1 MSVRTAFEGELILAG
16 WTESHHSG
24 AKVSFWLPDA
34 QALDAFRHLT
44 TRKGNTA
51 GQRFMAVLVE
61 IGDDEQ
67 PVSDAAAPSGIAALG
82 LPRGAGLSRSAGIIS
97 KSPDFQRFVA
107 EVQGF
112 QPDDPAQREEQAA
125 GHMRQFCRVSSR
137 RELDTSPTAA
147 QLFQRLMT
155 GYRDWCRAQGIE

>member
-1 MSVRTAFEGELILAG
+1 MSVRTAFEGELMLAS

-67 PVSDAAAPSGIAALG
+67 PVSDAAAPAST
-82 LPRGAGLSRSAGIIS
+82 RSGLSRSAGIIS

-107 EVQGF
+107 QVQGF

-137 RELDTSPTAA
+137 RDLDTSPTAA
-147 QLFQRLMT
+147 QLFQRLMA
-155 GYRDWCRAQGIE
+155 GYRDWCRVQGIA

>member
-1 MSVRTAFEGELILAG
+1 MSVRTAFEGELMLAG

-34 QALDAFRHLT
+34 QSLDAFRHLT

-61 IGDDEQ
+61 IGDGEQ
-67 PVSDAAAPSGIAALG
+67 PVSDAAAPAST
-82 LPRGAGLSRSAGIIS
+82 RSGLSKSAGIIS

-155 GYRDWCRAQGIE
+155 GYRDWCRAQGIA